1 MARKLRIWYTG
12 AIYHVMCRGN
22 RKKDIFLDSE
32 DYQVYLKIIK
42 KVKEELDFDIYSY
55 CLMTNHVHLAIGT
68 KDDDIGNIMKK
79 INMLYSIYFNRK
91 YDLIGH
97 LFQGRYRSEL
107 IQEDKYILEV
117 SRYIHLNPLRA
128 NMVTNAQDYKW
139 SSYSTYLGLSKEK
152 IINTERILSYF
163 GEINARKLYK
173 LFIDNGIR

>member
-1 MARKLRIWYTG
+1 MLCA
-12 AIYHVMCRGN
+12 
-22 RKKDIFLDSE
+22 
-32 DYQVYLKIIK
+32 
-42 KVKEELDFDIYSY
+42 EEI
-55 CLMTNHVHLAIGT
+55 V
-68 KDDDIGNIMKK
+68 KK

-97 LFQGRYRSEL
+97 LFQVRYRSEL

-128 NMVTNAQDYKW
+128 NMVTNVQDYKW

-163 GEINARKLYK
+163 GEINARKSYK
-173 LFIDNGIR
+173 VFIDNGIR